1 MQITYTKETDTWT
14 AGEPTN
20 EEQVELM
27 KIAAEFL
34 AGKFGEE
41 MAEYIYQLA
50 QERARQLNPKET
62 VFMGPGGE
70 A

>member
-1 MQITYTKETDTWT
+1 MQITYTKEANTWL
-14 AGEPTN
+14 AEEPTN

-41 MAEYIYQLA
+41 MADYIFKLA
-50 QERARQLNPKET
+50 RERAMQLNPKET
-62 VFMGPGGE
+62 MFMGPGGE